1 MGINKDTEKERM
13 QGWDDLLKKFKIIDS
28 DNNQLGAIIGELDA
42 AKSEKEQEKVVKK
55 FDKLLKNSLK
65 IDAKNVDTFI
75 KSTYKRCKIKT
86 DFAKARNA
94 FTQLGQQYT
103 TIAETIDSTDKE
115 FEKIITSTRDL
126 ANKYL
131 TKVNNKLIQ
140 L

>member
-75 KSTYKRCKIKT
+75 KGTYKKCKIKT

-103 TIAETIDSTDKE
+103 TIAETIDSTDEE
-115 FEKIITSTRDL
+115 FKKIITSTRDL

-131 TKVNNKLIQ
+131 TKVNYKLIQ